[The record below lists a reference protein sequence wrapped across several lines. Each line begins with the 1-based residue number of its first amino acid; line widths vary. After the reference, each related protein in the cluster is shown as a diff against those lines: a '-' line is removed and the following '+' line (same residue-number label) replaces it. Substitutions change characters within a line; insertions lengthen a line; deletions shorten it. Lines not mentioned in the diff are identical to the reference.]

1 MQNTASTGPDAPLD
15 VTPLLDDPY
24 AAYAA
29 LREAGPVHRITGAD
43 GSPAWL
49 VTRYD
54 DVRSALADP
63 RLSLDR
69 RHAGPGGYRG
79 FALPPALDANLLN
92 MDPPDHTRVR
102 RLVVKAFTPGRVET
116 LRAPVRRVADDLL
129 DAMAERGRADLI
141 ADYAGPLPITVIC
154 DLLGI
159 PQRDRRD
166 FLAWSD
172 ALLTPDPSR
181 PEGMKQAIGAM
192 LEFYTGLIAAKR
204 AEPGD
209 DLLSDLIAVRDDAP
223 AADGSDRLT
232 EDELT
237 SLAFLILFAGYENT
251 VHLIGNAVLALLD
264 HPDILRQLQ
273 QNPAEL
279 PTAVEEFLRYD
290 GPGPLAIRRFPTQ
303 DLEIGGVRIPAG
315 DSVLLSIASANRDP
329 ARFPAPDALDRGRDL
344 SGHLAMGHGIH
355 YCLGAP
361 LARMEAVTALEAL
374 LGRFPE
380 LRLDVPRGEL
390 RHRRTLRSRGLI
402 SLPVAWETASE
413 QVFEA

>member
-1 MQNTASTGPDAPLD
+1 MQNTAETGPDAPID

-102 RLVVKAFTPGRVET
+102 RLVVKAFTAGRVET
-116 LRAPVRRVADDLL
+116 LRAPVRRVAEELL

-172 ALLTPDPSR
+172 ALITPDPSR

-264 HPDILRQLQ
+264 HPDLLRQLQ

-279 PTAVEEFLRYD
+279 PTTVEEFLRYD
-290 GPGPLAIRRFPTQ
+290 GPGPLAIRRFPKQ
-303 DLEIGGVRIPAG
+303 DVEIGGVRIPAG
-315 DSVLLSIASANRDP
+315 ESVLLSIASANRDP
-329 ARFPAPDALDRGRDL
+329 ARFPAPDALDPGRDL

-374 LGRFPE
+374 LARFPE

-402 SLPVAWETASE
+402 SLPVAWETVSE

>member
-1 MQNTASTGPDAPLD
+1 MQNTAETGPDAPID

-116 LRAPVRRVADDLL
+116 LRVPVRRVAEELL

-172 ALLTPDPSR
+172 ALITPDPSR

-264 HPDILRQLQ
+264 HPDLLRQLQ

-290 GPGPLAIRRFPTQ
+290 GPGPLAIRRFPLQ
-303 DLEIGGVRIPAG
+303 DVEIGGVRIPAG

>member
-1 MQNTASTGPDAPLD
+1 MQNTTSTGPDAPLD

-279 PTAVEEFLRYD
+279 PAAVEEFLRYD

-329 ARFPAPDALDRGRDL
+329 ARFPAPDVLDRGRDL

-361 LARMEAVTALEAL
+361 LARMEAVIALEAL
-374 LGRFPE
+374 LGRFPG

>member
-1 MQNTASTGPDAPLD
+1 MQNTAETGPDAPID

-116 LRAPVRRVADDLL
+116 LRAPVRRVAEELL

-172 ALLTPDPSR
+172 ALITPDPSR

-264 HPDILRQLQ
+264 HPDVLRQLQ

-279 PTAVEEFLRYD
+279 PAAVEEFLRYD
-290 GPGPLAIRRFPTQ
+290 GPGPLAIRRFPKQ
-303 DLEIGGVRIPAG
+303 DVEIGGVRIPAG
-315 DSVLLSIASANRDP
+315 ESVLLSIASANRDP

-402 SLPVAWETASE
+402 SLPVAWEAASE

>member
-1 MQNTASTGPDAPLD
+1 MQNTAQTGPDAPID

-116 LRAPVRRVADDLL
+116 LRAPVRRVADELL

-172 ALLTPDPSR
+172 ALITPDPSR

-264 HPDILRQLQ
+264 HPDLLRQLQ

-279 PTAVEEFLRYD
+279 PAAVEEFLRYD

-303 DLEIGGVRIPAG
+303 DVEIGGVRIPAG
-315 DSVLLSIASANRDP
+315 DSVLLAIASANRDP